1 MMYLLARNT
10 VSELQ
15 ASRHGL
21 GRTGRDGPMRDSR
34 GQGLVGLREE
44 GLIDAW
50 AMKSSRKGCVGIR
63 AVENKQ
69 ARTAYF
75 WG

>member
-21 GRTGRDGPMRDSR
+21 GRTGRDGPMRESR
-34 GQGLVGLREE
+34 EGFAGLREE

-63 AVENKQ
+63 AAENKQ
-69 ARTAYF
+69 VRTAYF
-75 WG
+75 